1 MANRFKRKRRDP
13 ISILEGPL
21 IVVWKTRV
29 DKGKTIKRLLEKST
43 QEMMEVWTKVMALE
57 RGNNG
62 QRVKKCFRHKKTQDS
77 YVNRALLT
85 ERLRK
90 VKWGSCLSYNMACLS
105 QLESLKLLA
114 VKAINSRSP
123 ANMEIVVKSP
133 EVEKAGS
140 P

>member
-77 YVNRALLT
+77 YVTRAYSEMYFLLT
-85 ERLRK
+85 APP
-90 VKWGSCLSYNMACLS
+90 GQLSDFIGPRHLFFLEATPSVHTKYPQPTLNM
-105 QLESLKLLA
+105 
-114 VKAINSRSP
+114 V
-123 ANMEIVVKSP
+123 VVKQ
-133 EVEKAGS
+133 KKY
-140 P
+140 